1 VIGKVCQRGS
11 DVRRLLYYLFT
22 EGLAGEKGLES
33 EHRDVHL
40 VAGWDDPARLE
51 PPRREDGRRE
61 LGRLAE
67 LLNAPLALADLPAN
81 ATPVYHLAI
90 SAAKDPVTGALRDR
104 RLSDTQWADIAAEY
118 VDRLGL
124 AARGD
129 TSAVRWVAVR
139 HANDHVHVVATLVR
153 QDGRRVTPYRDFL
166 RSREASHAVEARY
179 GLVSTA
185 PADRTGTPQTT
196 RGEQRKH
203 AAVNRGRAEWGQPP
217 LPAPDRDV
225 LRRRVRTA
233 LAGSDDLVGFLDRL
247 RQDGVLVRERYS
259 TQVPG
264 EVTGYAVALPR
275 DGVRPQPIWFGGGK
289 LAPDLSLPQ
298 LQRRWADLID
308 PATGTAHDP
317 AAGPAVPG
325 RDGIWAEAR
334 TASRW
339 AEAEMV
345 VPVRQAQ
352 RGAVGWTDL
361 PPDGGAGTGGGA
373 GSDTDRAEQ
382 AARWGRADGAAQ
394 AAGDLFAATAR
405 LAEGRRHGPLTRAAQ
420 DYDRAARPGRRAAS
434 GGRRAE
440 QSHRAAQ
447 QLLGLLAMSGPEQPQ
462 LLALLRQLARLAEA
476 LARLRELQ
484 GRAGQARAARAAEQ
498 ALLDE
503 LTRRAPA
510 FTTSR
515 SMAPYASR
523 ATTSP
528 AAWTLPPVRPQTAP
542 QPRRAGP
549 SR

>member
-1 VIGKVCQRGS
+1 VIGKVCRRGS

-22 EGLAGEKGLES
+22 EGLAGQKGLES
-33 EHRDVHL
+33 AHRDAHL

-67 LLNAPLALADLPAN
+67 LLNAPLALADLPAD
-81 ATPVYHLAI
+81 ATPVYHLAF
-90 SAAKDPVTGALRDR
+90 SAAKDPATGALRDR
-104 RLSDTQWADIAAEY
+104 RLSDAQWADIAAEY

-129 TSAVRWVAVR
+129 TRAVRWVAVR
-139 HANDHVHVVATLVR
+139 HADDHVHVVATLVR

-166 RSREASHAVEARY
+166 RSREASHAVEVRY

-203 AAVNRGRAEWGQPP
+203 AAVNRERAERGRPP

-233 LAGSDDLVGFLDRL
+233 LAGSDDLADFLDRL

-259 TQVPG
+259 TQIAG
-264 EVTGYAVALPR
+264 QVTGYAVALPR
-275 DGVRPQPIWFGGGK
+275 DGDRPEPIWFGGGK
-289 LAPDLSLPQ
+289 LAPDLSLPE
-298 LQRRWADLID
+298 LQRRWADLTA
-308 PATGTAHDP
+308 PAATGTAHDP
-317 AAGPAVPG
+317 AVRPAVLG

-339 AEAEMV
+339 AEAAMV

-373 GSDTDRAEQ
+373 
-382 AARWGRADGAAQ
+382 AATPTGLSRRP
-394 AAGDLFAATAR
+394 AGDGRTGPRRPPGTCSQPPPGSPKDTGTAR
-405 LAEGRRHGPLTRAAQ
+405 
-420 DYDRAARPGRRAAS
+420 
-434 GGRRAE
+434 
-440 QSHRAAQ
+440 
-447 QLLGLLAMSGPEQPQ
+447 
-462 LLALLRQLARLAEA
+462 
-476 LARLRELQ
+476 
-484 GRAGQARAARAAEQ
+484 
-498 ALLDE
+498 
-503 LTRRAPA
+503 
-510 FTTSR
+510 
-515 SMAPYASR
+515 
-523 ATTSP
+523 
-528 AAWTLPPVRPQTAP
+528 
-542 QPRRAGP
+542 
-549 SR
+549 

>member
-1 VIGKVCQRGS
+1 VIGKVCRRGS

-33 EHRDVHL
+33 AHRDAHL
-40 VAGWDDPARLE
+40 IAGWDDPARLE

-67 LLNAPLALADLPAN
+67 LLNAPLALADLPSD

-90 SAAKDPVTGALRDR
+90 SAAKDPATGALRDR
-104 RLSDTQWADIAAEY
+104 WLSDAQWADIAAEY

-129 TSAVRWVAVR
+129 TRAVRWVAVR
-139 HANDHVHVVATLVR
+139 HAEDHVHVVATLVR

-185 PADRTGTPQTT
+185 PADRTGTPETT
-196 RGEQRKH
+196 RGEQRRH
-203 AAVNRGRAEWGQPP
+203 AAVNQERAERGRPP

-233 LAGSDDLVGFLDRL
+233 LAGSDDLAGFLDRL

-259 TQVPG
+259 TQVAG
-264 EVTGYAVALPR
+264 QITGYAVALPR
-275 DGVRPQPIWFGGGK
+275 DGDRPQPIWFGGGK

-298 LQRRWADLID
+298 LQQRWTDLAAAAD
-308 PATGTAHDP
+308 PAATGTAHDP
-317 AAGPAVPG
+317 AAGPAIPG

-334 TASRW
+334 TAALW
-339 AEAEMV
+339 AEAAMA
-345 VPVRQAQ
+345 VPVRQAR
-352 RGAVGWTDL
+352 RGEAGWTDQ
-361 PPDGGAGTGGGA
+361 PPDG
-373 GSDTDRAEQ
+373 DTDRAEQ

-405 LAEGRRHGPLTRAAQ
+405 LTEGRRHGPLTRAAQ
-420 DYDRAARPGRRAAS
+420 DYDRAARPGRRAAA
-434 GGRRAE
+434 GGRRTG

-447 QLLGLLAMSGPEQPQ
+447 QLLGLLAMSGPEQTQ
-462 LLALLRQLARLAEA
+462 LLALLRQLARLAGA
-476 LARLRELQ
+476 LAQLRELQ

-498 ALLDE
+498 AVLDE
-503 LTRRAPA
+503 LTRRTPAP
-510 FTTSR
+510 TTSR
-515 SMAPYASR
+515 FMAPYASR

-528 AAWTLPPVRPQTAP
+528 AAWTLPPFRPQAPP